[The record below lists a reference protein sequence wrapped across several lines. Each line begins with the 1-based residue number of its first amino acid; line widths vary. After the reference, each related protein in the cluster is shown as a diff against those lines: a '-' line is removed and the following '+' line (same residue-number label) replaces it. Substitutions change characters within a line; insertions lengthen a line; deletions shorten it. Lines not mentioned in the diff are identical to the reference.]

1 MQANNSRL
9 LSFLL
14 LGKQSLQSEKLRTV
28 NKKKKKKKILLMR
41 TLREDGSSCLTGQDA
56 NRSSFHGSGIIAAE
70 ISHFEFEII
79 PLKSFGYK
87 SST

>member
-1 MQANNSRL
+1 MQANNSRS

-28 NKKKKKKKILLMR
+28 NKKKKILLMR
-41 TLREDGSSCLTGQDA
+41 TLHEDGSSCLTGQDA
-56 NRSSFHGSGIIAAE
+56 NQSSFHGSGIIVAK
-70 ISHFEFEII
+70 ISDFEFEII